1 MNRQIIRVA
10 WAVTSFLACSTA
22 AAESLQVTLAP
33 AAAVELQAR
42 WRLQGETRWR
52 PSTDVADG
60 LRPGP
65 VTIELNSLVGCTPKS
80 TLHTVNIVQN
90 ETLHVTL
97 EYEGPNCPAPAEPAA
112 PLLRR

>member
-1 MNRQIIRVA
+1 M
-10 WAVTSFLACSTA
+10 VTRTLRAAFAALSLVGGSA

-42 WRLQGETRWR
+42 WRVQGETRWR

-65 VTIELNSLVGCTPKS
+65 VTVELLPLSGCTPAS
-80 TLHTVNIVQN
+80 PTQVLRLVQG

-97 EYEGPNCPAPAEPAA
+97 SYDGPACPAA
-112 PLLRR
+112 PPARAIVGG